1 MHKRVPEN
9 AGCCM
14 PAAFGAGD
22 PIFHVKTLTLLLH
35 SSAYTVRQATIHP
48 PFPCDKV
55 VDTSA
60 RPSATSPSLHS
71 ESSTM
76 DDFAR
81 LQTSI
86 QSALVDTTR
95 SATALAA
102 EDLPFHRTVDP
113 SLSSSLDAQ
122 NARLLSLASR
132 LLGSAT
138 ANADNVRPT
147 LRDIE
152 DVESNWTR
160 VVDVVDSLLERAD
173 TALDEFTGA
182 VKRLSPREQV
192 GFVATQLL
200 ENEMLTED
208 KTPVGNKPANT
219 SRISAALRSQN
230 IEKPQLTFANKP
242 SNYETSAFKPLLE
255 SKPHASVALET
266 APVATDDDSQLQYVN
281 HIAIH
286 SRLGL
291 DHISMLR
298 TGSKRS
304 SRPADTHFDYRYPH
318 PYQLEIEQYSYPATV
333 YTHAEP
339 TFYHPFESTT
349 ATFVDTEEALDEM
362 LQELKKAKE
371 IAIDLEHH
379 DQRSYI
385 GIVCLMQIST
395 RDRDWIVDTLVP
407 WRRKLQVLN
416 EVFADPTIVK
426 IMHGAHMDMIWLQRD
441 LGLYVVGLFDTH
453 HASRALGYTGGS
465 YAFLLQKF
473 TGVQA
478 QKQYQTADWRIRP
491 LPQELLDYA
500 RSDTHYLMYIYD
512 NMRNE
517 LIEKSDF
524 SVPDHEKDKVHDV
537 CQRSKEYA
545 LQRYEF
551 PIYDAEKG
559 RGAGGWYKL
568 VARTSANLSKQE
580 FAVFRGV
587 HKWRDDVA
595 REQDDSVNYVMPNHM
610 IFTLARA
617 MPNTRAEL
625 LSVAQPATQ
634 TVRLRA
640 DELVAAIAQ
649 AKKDGENGPEMLEY
663 LAKIDPAQYKKSVEK
678 AATQSA
684 ATFEGVAKYA
694 NNNRASPITS
704 NLGTML
710 SIPLRS
716 GTSMFW
722 GGNTNQ
728 SRSMST
734 VPDIK
739 LSVPMPPLN
748 SEVFSETAASEAA
761 LMETPSAPSPEQPPP
776 EEPQDDT
783 FILKQ
788 LGRNKKRK
796 LDDSNSVPAESDALA
811 TQTDEVTIDPAV
823 DRAQQKAE
831 RKRLKKEAKAKQDIS
846 APVEE
851 EEAFDY
857 ASAPSILNPPRKTI
871 QELKAERKASKVK
884 DPYKKSMDA
893 PKGQAR
899 AQKERAGKTMTFK
912 K

>member
-1 MHKRVPEN
+1 
-9 AGCCM
+9 
-14 PAAFGAGD
+14 
-22 PIFHVKTLTLLLH
+22 
-35 SSAYTVRQATIHP
+35 
-48 PFPCDKV
+48 
-55 VDTSA
+55 
-60 RPSATSPSLHS
+60 
-71 ESSTM
+71 M

-81 LQTSI
+81 LQTTI

-95 SATALAA
+95 SAAALAA

-113 SLSSSLDAQ
+113 SLSTSLDAQ

-147 LRDIE
+147 LRDID

-173 TALDEFTGA
+173 IALDEFTGA

-192 GFVATQLL
+192 GFAATRSLGNGIL
-200 ENEMLTED
+200 IDD
-208 KTPVGNKPANT
+208 KTPVGNKPT
-219 SRISAALRSQN
+219 KPTRISAALRSQD
-230 IEKPQLTFANKP
+230 IEKPQLTFENKP
-242 SNYETSAFKPLLE
+242 SNYETKAFKPLLQ

-266 APVATDDDSQLQYVN
+266 APIATDEDTKEQYVN
-281 HIAIH
+281 HITIH
-286 SRLGL
+286 PRPGL
-291 DHISMLR
+291 DHVSMLR
-298 TGSKRS
+298 KDGKRS
-304 SRPADTHFDYRYPH
+304 SIYADAHFNYRYPH
-318 PYQLEIEQYSYPATV
+318 PYQLEIEQYNYPATV

-339 TFYHPFESTT
+339 TLYHPFESTT

-407 WRRKLQVLN
+407 WRRKLQALN

-426 IMHGAHMDMIWLQRD
+426 VMHGAHMDMIWLQRD

-545 LQRYEF
+545 LQRYEY
-551 PIYDAEKG
+551 PVYDVEKG
-559 RGAGGWYKL
+559 QGGGGWYKL

-580 FAVFRGV
+580 FAVFRGL
-587 HKWRDDVA
+587 HKWRDEVG

-610 IFTLARA
+610 IFTLSRA
-617 MPNTRAEL
+617 MPSTRAEL

-640 DELVAAIAQ
+640 DELVATIAK

-663 LAKIDPAQYKKSVEK
+663 LAKVDPYQYKKSLEK
-678 AATQSA
+678 AAAQSA
-684 ATFEGVAKYA
+684 AQFEGVAKYTSQT
-694 NNNRASPITS
+694 RAPPITN

-710 SIPLRS
+710 PIPLRS

-722 GGNTNQ
+722 GGNSQQQ
-728 SRSMST
+728 SRVLST
-734 VPDIK
+734 VPDVQ

-748 SEVFSETAASEAA
+748 SEVFSETAALEAA
-761 LMETPSAPSPEQPPP
+761 QMETPAAPSPEPQP

-796 LDDSNSVPAESDALA
+796 LDDSAPTPVESDALA
-811 TQTDEVTIDPAV
+811 TQTDEVTIDPAN
-823 DRAQQKAE
+823 DRAFQKAE
-831 RKRLKKEAKAKQDIS
+831 RKRLKKEAKAQQEVS
-846 APVEE
+846 APAED

-857 ASAPSILNPPRKTI
+857 TTAPSILNPPKKSF

-899 AQKERAGKTMTFK
+899 AQKERAGRSMTFK

>member
-1 MHKRVPEN
+1 
-9 AGCCM
+9 
-14 PAAFGAGD
+14 
-22 PIFHVKTLTLLLH
+22 
-35 SSAYTVRQATIHP
+35 
-48 PFPCDKV
+48 
-55 VDTSA
+55 
-60 RPSATSPSLHS
+60 
-71 ESSTM
+71 M

-81 LQTSI
+81 LQSSV

-122 NARLLSLASR
+122 NARLLSLANR

-138 ANADNVRPT
+138 AHADNVRPT

-192 GFVATQLL
+192 GFARTCILEGNLLTVA
-200 ENEMLTED
+200 
-208 KTPVGNKPANT
+208 KTPVGNKPT
-219 SRISAALRSQN
+219 KPSRINAALRSQD
-230 IEKPQLTFANKP
+230 IEKPQLTFENKP
-242 SNYETSAFKPLLE
+242 FNYETEAFKPLLLN
-255 SKPHASVALET
+255 KPHASVALES
-266 APVATDDDSQLQYVN
+266 APIATDESTQEQYV
-281 HIAIH
+281 HYITMH

-291 DHISMLR
+291 EHVSLAN
-298 TGSKRS
+298 KQRS
-304 SRPADTHFDYRYPH
+304 RNSIHVDTYLGRRYPH
-318 PYQLEIEQYSYPATV
+318 PYQLEIEQYNFPSTV

-339 TFYHPFESTT
+339 TLYHPFESTT

-407 WRRKLQVLN
+407 WRRKLQALN

-453 HASRALGYTGGS
+453 HASRALGYQGGS

-491 LPQELLDYA
+491 LPQELIDYA

-524 SVPDHEKDKVHDV
+524 SVPNHEKDKVHDV

-545 LQRYEF
+545 LQRYEH
-551 PIYDAEKG
+551 PVYDTQTG
-559 RGAGGWYKL
+559 QGAGGWYKL
-568 VARTSANLSKQE
+568 VARTAANLSKVE
-580 FAVFRGV
+580 FATFRAI
-587 HKWRDDVA
+587 HRWRDEVA

-617 MPNTRAEL
+617 MPSTRAEL
-625 LSVAQPATQ
+625 LGVAQPATQ
-634 TVRLRA
+634 TIRLRA
-640 DELVAAIAQ
+640 DELVATILQ
-649 AKKDGENGPEMLEY
+649 AKKDGENGPEMLDV
-663 LAKIDPAQYKKSVEK
+663 LAKIDPVHFKKAMDK
-678 AATQSA
+678 AASRTA
-684 ATFEGVAKYA
+684 AGFEGVAKYT
-694 NNNRASPITS
+694 NPSRAQPPSATVS
-704 NLGTML
+704 SLL
-710 SIPLRS
+710 SASLRTGS
-716 GTSMFW
+716 SMFW
-722 GGNTNQ
+722 GGNSQQT
-728 SRSMST
+728 RSAST
-734 VPDIK
+734 VPDIQ
-739 LSVPMPPLN
+739 LSVPMPPLTAD
-748 SEVFSETAASEAA
+748 VFSETAASEAA
-761 LMETPSAPSPEQPPP
+761 QMMTPSAPESPEPPA
-776 EEPQDDT
+776 EEEQDDT

-788 LGRNKKRK
+788 LGKNKKRK
-796 LDDSNSVPAESDALA
+796 HTDPAPPAPDNDALA
-811 TQTDEVTIDPAV
+811 TQTDEVTIDTGA
-823 DRAQQKAE
+823 DRAREKAE
-831 RKRLKKEAKAKQDIS
+831 RKRAKKEAKANAS
-846 APVEE
+846 AAAADAE
-851 EEAFDY
+851 EEAPFDY
-857 ASAPSILNPPRKTI
+857 ASAPSLLNPPRKNI
-871 QELKAERKASKVK
+871 QELKAERKKIKEKVK
-884 DPYKKSMDA
+884 DPYSKSLDA
-893 PKGQAR
+893 PKGQPR
-899 AQKERAGKTMTFK
+899 AQRERAGKSMTFK

>member
-1 MHKRVPEN
+1 
-9 AGCCM
+9 
-14 PAAFGAGD
+14 
-22 PIFHVKTLTLLLH
+22 
-35 SSAYTVRQATIHP
+35 
-48 PFPCDKV
+48 
-55 VDTSA
+55 
-60 RPSATSPSLHS
+60 
-71 ESSTM
+71 M

-81 LQTSI
+81 LQSSV

-95 SATALAA
+95 SVTALAA

-113 SLSSSLDAQ
+113 SLSTSLDAQ
-122 NARLLSLASR
+122 NARLLSLANR

-138 ANADNVRPT
+138 AHADNVRPT

-152 DVESNWTR
+152 DVEGNWTR

-192 GFVATQLL
+192 GYLATGRDG
-200 ENEMLTED
+200 ECRLTEE
-208 KTPVGNKPANT
+208 KTPVGNKPT
-219 SRISAALRSQN
+219 KPSRISAALRSQD
-230 IEKPQLTFANKP
+230 IEKPQLTFDNKP
-242 SNYETSAFKPLLE
+242 SNYETKPFKPLLE
-255 SKPHASVALET
+255 SKPHASVALEN
-266 APVATDDDSQLQYVN
+266 APVATDEDTKQMYVDYN
-281 HIAIH
+281 AIH

-291 DHISMLR
+291 DHVSKLVKKD
-298 TGSKRS
+298 GSFTS
-304 SRPADTHFDYRYPH
+304 THADTHFDRRYPH
-318 PYQLEIEQYSYPATV
+318 PYQLEIEQYNYPSTV

-339 TFYHPFESTT
+339 TLYHPFESTT
-349 ATFVDTEEALDEM
+349 ATFVDTEKALDEM
-362 LQELKKAKE
+362 LQELKQAKE

-385 GIVCLMQIST
+385 GIVSLMQIST

-407 WRRKLQVLN
+407 WRRKLQALN

-453 HASRALGYTGGS
+453 HASRALGYPGGS

-524 SVPDHEKDKVHDV
+524 SVPNHEKDKVHDV
-537 CQRSKEYA
+537 CERSKEYA
-545 LQRYEF
+545 LQRFEH
-551 PIYDAEKG
+551 PIYDAATG
-559 RGAGGWYKL
+559 QGNGGWYKL
-568 VARTSANLSKQE
+568 VSRTSANLSKQE
-580 FAVFRGV
+580 FAVFRGI
-587 HKWRDDVA
+587 HQWRDEVA
-595 REQDDSVNYVMPNHM
+595 REQDDSVNYVMPNHV
-610 IFTLARA
+610 IFTLSRA
-617 MPNTRAEL
+617 MPSTRAEL

-640 DELVAAIAQ
+640 DELVSTIAK
-649 AKKDGENGPEMLEY
+649 AKKDGENGPEMLQL
-663 LAKIDPAQYKKSVEK
+663 LAEIDPTHYKKALEK
-678 AATQSA
+678 AAAQTASG
-684 ATFEGVAKYA
+684 FEGVAKYA
-694 NNNRASPITS
+694 KQNVATPPPTKT
-704 NLGTML
+704 LTGLL
-710 SIPLRS
+710 SSHLRS
-716 GTSMFW
+716 GMSQFW
-722 GGNTNQ
+722 GSSSQQT
-728 SRSMST
+728 RPVST
-734 VPDIK
+734 SALPNIH

-748 SEVFSETAASEAA
+748 AEVFSETAASEAA
-761 LMETPSAPSPEQPPP
+761 QMVTPSAPPPEPLQA
-776 EEPQDDT
+776 EEPQDDN

-796 LDDSNSVPAESDALA
+796 LDEAAPAGNSDALA
-811 TQTDEVTIDPAV
+811 TQTDEVTIDDAG

-831 RKRLKKEAKAKQDIS
+831 RKRLRKEAKQAQHAS
-846 APVEE
+846 QQAPVED

-857 ASAPSILNPPRKTI
+857 AAAPSILNPPRKSI

-899 AQKERAGKTMTFK
+899 VQKERAGKSMTFK

>member
-1 MHKRVPEN
+1 
-9 AGCCM
+9 
-14 PAAFGAGD
+14 
-22 PIFHVKTLTLLLH
+22 
-35 SSAYTVRQATIHP
+35 
-48 PFPCDKV
+48 
-55 VDTSA
+55 
-60 RPSATSPSLHS
+60 
-71 ESSTM
+71 M

-81 LQTSI
+81 LQSSV

-102 EDLPFHRTVDP
+102 QDLPFHRTVDP
-113 SLSSSLDAQ
+113 SLSTSLDAQ
-122 NARLLSLASR
+122 NARLLNLASR

-138 ANADNVRPT
+138 AHADNVRPT

-192 GFVATQLL
+192 RFARTHAVGQD
-200 ENEMLTED
+200 MLTD
-208 KTPVGNKPANT
+208 GKTPVGNNKPSRP
-219 SRISAALRSQN
+219 SRINAALRSQD
-230 IEKPQLTFANKP
+230 IEKPQLTFENKP
-242 SNYETSAFKPLLE
+242 FNYETEPFKPLL
-255 SKPHASVALET
+255 SNKPHASVALES
-266 APVATDDDSQLQYVN
+266 APVATDEESKQQYVDYL
-281 HIAIH
+281 ITH

-291 DHISMLR
+291 EHVS
-298 TGSKRS
+298 SKAGRKRKRAS
-304 SRPADTHFDYRYPH
+304 VFRDTNLGHRFPH
-318 PYQLEIEQYSYPATV
+318 PYQLEIEQYNYPSTV

-339 TFYHPFESTT
+339 TVYHPFESTT
-349 ATFVDTEEALDEM
+349 ATMVDTEEALDEM

-407 WRRKLQVLN
+407 WRRKLQALN

-453 HASRALGYTGGS
+453 HASRALGYPGGS

-491 LPQELLDYA
+491 LPQELIDYA

-524 SVPDHEKDKVHDV
+524 SVPNHEKDKVHDV
-537 CQRSKEYA
+537 CERSKEYA
-545 LQRYEF
+545 LQRYEH
-551 PIYDAEKG
+551 PIYDTETG
-559 RGAGGWYKL
+559 QGAGGWYKL
-568 VARTSANLSKQE
+568 VSRTAANLSKPE
-580 FAVFRGV
+580 FATFRAI
-587 HKWRDDVA
+587 HKWRDEVA

-625 LSVAQPATQ
+625 LGVAQPATQ
-634 TVRLRA
+634 TIRLRA
-640 DELVAAIAQ
+640 DELVATIVQ
-649 AKKDGENGPEMLEY
+649 AKKDGENGPEMLEL
-663 LAKIDPAQYKKSVEK
+663 LAKIDPIHFKKAMEK
-678 AATQSA
+678 AATRA
-684 ATFEGVAKYA
+684 AGGFEGVAKYT
-694 NNNRASPITS
+694 NQASAQPPPVGVTS
-704 NLGTML
+704 LL
-710 SIPLRS
+710 SSSLRTNS
-716 GTSMFW
+716 SMFW
-722 GGNTNQ
+722 GGKSQQQQQT
-728 SRSMST
+728 RPVT
-734 VPDIK
+734 TAPDIK
-739 LSVPMPPLN
+739 LSVPMPPLTA
-748 SEVFSETAASEAA
+748 EVFSETAASEAA
-761 LMETPSAPSPEQPPP
+761 QMTTPSAPESHSSPEPQA
-776 EEPQDDT
+776 EEDDT

-788 LGRNKKRK
+788 LPKTKKRK
-796 LDDSNSVPAESDALA
+796 HTDPAPPAPDTDALA
-811 TQTDEVTIDPAV
+811 TQTDEVTIDPSA
-823 DRAQQKAE
+823 DRARLKAE
-831 RKRLKKEAKAKQDIS
+831 RKRAKKEAKAFAS
-846 APVEE
+846 AAAADAEAE
-851 EEAFDY
+851 DEAFDY
-857 ASAPSILNPPRKTI
+857 ASAPSILNPPRKSI
-871 QELKAERKASKVK
+871 QELKAERKKVK
-884 DPYKKSMDA
+884 DPYSKSLDA
-893 PKGQAR
+893 PKGQPR
-899 AQKERAGKTMTFK
+899 VQKERAGRSMTFK

>member
-1 MHKRVPEN
+1 M
-9 AGCCM
+9 
-14 PAAFGAGD
+14 
-22 PIFHVKTLTLLLH
+22 
-35 SSAYTVRQATIHP
+35 
-48 PFPCDKV
+48 
-55 VDTSA
+55 
-60 RPSATSPSLHS
+60 
-71 ESSTM
+71 
-76 DDFAR
+76 
-81 LQTSI
+81 
-86 QSALVDTTR
+86 
-95 SATALAA
+95 
-102 EDLPFHRTVDP
+102 
-113 SLSSSLDAQ
+113 
-122 NARLLSLASR
+122 
-132 LLGSAT
+132 
-138 ANADNVRPT
+138 
-147 LRDIE
+147 
-152 DVESNWTR
+152 
-160 VVDVVDSLLERAD
+160 
-173 TALDEFTGA
+173 
-182 VKRLSPREQV
+182 
-192 GFVATQLL
+192 
-200 ENEMLTED
+200 
-208 KTPVGNKPANT
+208 
-219 SRISAALRSQN
+219 
-230 IEKPQLTFANKP
+230 
-242 SNYETSAFKPLLE
+242 
-255 SKPHASVALET
+255 
-266 APVATDDDSQLQYVN
+266 
-281 HIAIH
+281 
-286 SRLGL
+286 
-291 DHISMLR
+291 
-298 TGSKRS
+298 
-304 SRPADTHFDYRYPH
+304 
-318 PYQLEIEQYSYPATV
+318 
-333 YTHAEP
+333 
-339 TFYHPFESTT
+339 YHPFESTT

-407 WRRKLQVLN
+407 WRRKLQALN

-453 HASRALGYTGGS
+453 HASRALGYPGGS

-524 SVPDHEKDKVHDV
+524 SIPDQEKDKVHDV

-545 LQRYEF
+545 LQRYEY
-551 PIYDAEKG
+551 PVYDAEKG
-559 RGAGGWYKL
+559 QGAGGWYKL

-580 FAVFRGV
+580 FAVFRGL
-587 HKWRDDVA
+587 HKWRDETA

-617 MPNTRAEL
+617 MPSTRTEL

-640 DELVAAIAQ
+640 EEIVAAIAK

-663 LAKIDPAQYKKSVEK
+663 LAEIDPTHYKKTLER
-678 AATQSA
+678 AATRAVSG
-684 ATFEGVAKYA
+684 FEGVAKF
-694 NNNRASPITS
+694 TS
-704 NLGTML
+704 QQQKTPDTSDLATML

-722 GGNTNQ
+722 GGSPQQ
-728 SRSMST
+728 SRPVSSF
-734 VPDIK
+734 PDVQ

-748 SEVFSETAASEAA
+748 SEVFSETAESEAA
-761 LMETPSAPSPEQPPP
+761 QMEIPQDPSPEQPPP
-776 EEPQDDT
+776 DEPQDDT

-796 LDDSNSVPAESDALA
+796 LDEDPPVESDALA
-811 TQTDEVTIDPAV
+811 TQNDEVTIDPAA
-823 DRAQQKAE
+823 DHAIQKAE
-831 RKRLKKEAKAKQDIS
+831 RKRLKKEAKAKQDVS
-846 APVEE
+846 APVED

-857 ASAPSILNPPRKTI
+857 TTAPSILNPPRKSI

-899 AQKERAGKTMTFK
+899 AQKERAGRSMTFK